1 MHASSERSTDEFH
14 SKDNNEQ
21 QKQQQQQLPASGS
34 FFHEV
39 PSPKEDG
46 STNNNS
52 NDDGGA
58 ATIEG
63 TITESVTSV
72 SSSLI
77 NEFGIDDG
85 DLEMF
90 QQIVRKTRLSTNNG
104 TGGRG
109 GGGGGFAKTT
119 TTSDYTSPSIIR
131 TTRRDTSTG
140 DRESFVGIGMPLND
154 VNNPEYD
161 KDGYTLYADEVTG
174 EKRRV
179 FEALVEYPSV
189 FKMKIVGSDGDDI
202 QQQQQDNGDHDK
214 IKNDESNNNNN
225 NNNNKLLFAPSIVKV
240 VAESC
245 GVDVSAVQHTIRKN
259 GKWISV
265 TVYAPVQNAD
275 MLYSLYENVDKDPRV
290 KFKF

>member
-1 MHASSERSTDEFH
+1 MHASNERSEDGF
-14 SKDNNEQ
+14 
-21 QKQQQQQLPASGS
+21 QQQQQLPASGS
-34 FFHEV
+34 FFHQV
-39 PSPKEDG
+39 PPPKEDG
-46 STNNNS
+46 INSNSS
-52 NDDGGA
+52 NDDGGGA
-58 ATIEG
+58 AIEG
-63 TITESVTSV
+63 TIGESLTSV
-72 SSSLI
+72 SSSI
-77 NEFGIDDG
+77 SNEFGFGDG
-85 DLEMF
+85 DLEIF
-90 QQIVRKTRLSTNNG
+90 QQIVRKTRLSTKG
-104 TGGRG
+104 SGS
-109 GGGGGFAKTT
+109 GGGFAKKTP
-119 TTSDYTSPSIIR
+119 TSDYTSPSIIR
-131 TTRRDTSTG
+131 TTRKDTSTG
-140 DRESFVGIGMPLND
+140 DSESFVGIGMPLNN

-202 QQQQQDNGDHDK
+202 QQQQQQKNDDHDK
-214 IKNDESNNNNN
+214 IENDEESNNT
-225 NNNNKLLFAPSIVKV
+225 KLLFAPSIVKV

-245 GVDVSAVQHTIRKN
+245 GVDVSAVQHTIRRN